1 MLNLLLAIPGFRSAA
16 MRSIDASPAISYR
29 LQPERRGDRR
39 RERVVAYLWVALG
52 GAAGAAARYGVAQWA
67 GARWGWSFPWGTFA
81 VNITGSLAIGLLM
94 ALLIGRGADPAY
106 RFLLVTGFLGGYT
119 TFSAFSLE
127 TLSLVETRRF
137 AEAALYVGGSVL
149 LGLLG
154 CFGGLVVG
162 RLLIR

>member
-1 MLNLLLAIPGFRSAA
+1 
-16 MRSIDASPAISYR
+16 
-29 LQPERRGDRR
+29 
-39 RERVVAYLWVALG
+39 VAYLWVALG

-67 GARWGWSFPWGTFA
+67 GGRWGWTFPWGTFA

-106 RFLLVTGFLGGYT
+106 RLLLVTGFLGGYT
-119 TFSAFSLE
+119 TFSSFSLE
-127 TLSLVETRRF
+127 TLSLIETRRF
-137 AEAALYVGGSVL
+137 GEAALYVAGSVL

-154 CFGGLVVG
+154 CFGGLAVG